1 MDKMPNADSI
11 PTAEK
16 GAPQAKKQTL
26 QFFFEKNRGILPF
39 LRFIIESGSEN
50 RPEIQETYNG
60 PACMNT
66 DMFRNK

>member
-1 MDKMPNADSI
+1 MPTQYRQLKKE
-11 PTAEK
+11 PHR
-16 GAPQAKKQTL
+16 QKKQTL

>member
-1 MDKMPNADSI
+1 MPTQYRQLKKEPTGKKTDSPI
-11 PTAEK
+11 
-16 GAPQAKKQTL
+16 
-26 QFFFEKNRGILPF
+26 FFFEKNRGILPF

-60 PACMNT
+60 PTCMNT

>member
-16 GAPQAKKQTL
+16 GAHRQKNRL
-26 QFFFEKNRGILPF
+26 SNFFFEKNRGILPF